1 MPPCARMG
9 KAMRRRLAVMTI
21 VGIAGLLPVRAQ
33 ETWTEYRAAE
43 QGFVISFP
51 GAPKL
56 ATTAL
61 AGKTPLTH
69 HVYKSMAA
77 QRAYEVSVLE
87 FAGGVNGQ
95 KWDTACFGRL
105 IAAYAKGSGSSLLSQ
120 NPVTIGG
127 RSGLE
132 AVTEDPKHD
141 RYHLI
146 DVLAAGTR
154 VYLLISVG
162 PKGHEASI
170 DAKRFRDSFS
180 LIAP

>member
-1 MPPCARMG
+1 MC
-9 KAMRRRLAVMTI
+9 RRLAVMAI

-56 ATTAL
+56 ATKAL

-69 HVYKSMAA
+69 HEYKFVAA
-77 QRAYEVSVLE
+77 QRVYEVSVLE
-87 FAGGVNGQ
+87 FANGGSR
-95 KWDTACFGRL
+95 KMWDTAYLGRL
-105 IAAYAKGSGSSLLSQ
+105 IALYAKGSGSSLLSQ
-120 NPVTIGG
+120 NPTAIGG

-132 AVTEDPKHD
+132 AVTEDPIHD

-154 VYLLISVG
+154 VYLLISIG

-170 DAKRFRDSFS
+170 DAKRFRDSFN